1 MSGSFFVEDG
11 YNSETVAN
19 LVGPTGLTGATG
31 ATGPAG
37 IQGDPGPQGIQ
48 GIQGI
53 QGNTGPQGPDGAVGA
68 TGPQG
73 IQGIQG
79 DVGPQGPAGNTGPQ
93 GPAGAVGPTGAAGPV
108 GATGAVGPAGTA
120 VPWAATTITVPGDLR
135 GRNEHR
141 QTITAASVTP
151 SSIISIQLAPHLDTD
166 ENDLEMLDL
175 ATLAAVP
182 GTGSFD
188 VVATF
193 HGPQSGVIKLNYQV
207 N

>member
-1 MSGSFFVEDG
+1 MSGSFFGEGG
-11 YNSETVAN
+11 YSSET
-19 LVGPTGLTGATG
+19 LPSFVGPTGPAGPTG

-37 IQGDPGPQGIQ
+37 ND
-48 GIQGI
+48 
-53 QGNTGPQGPDGAVGA
+53 
-68 TGPQG
+68 
-73 IQGIQG
+73 
-79 DVGPQGPAGNTGPQ
+79 
-93 GPAGAVGPTGAAGPV
+93 GAVGPTGPAGTNGAVGPTGPAGPT
-108 GATGAVGPAGTA
+108 GATGPAGTA
-120 VPWAATTITVPGDLR
+120 VPWASTTITVPGDSR

>member
-1 MSGSFFVEDG
+1 
-11 YNSETVAN
+11 
-19 LVGPTGLTGATG
+19 VGPAGATGAAGSVGPAGPQG

-37 IQGDPGPQGIQ
+37 PS
-48 GIQGI
+48 
-53 QGNTGPQGPDGAVGA
+53 
-68 TGPQG
+68 
-73 IQGIQG
+73 
-79 DVGPQGPAGNTGPQ
+79 
-93 GPAGAVGPTGAAGPV
+93 
-108 GATGAVGPAGTA
+108 GPAGTA
-120 VPWAATTITVPGDLR
+120 VPWASTTITVPSDLR

-141 QTITAASVTP
+141 ETITAASVTP